1 VIGWDLGGGLPA
13 TPEEATVACVVDHG
27 RVAIASA
34 PVVQDQCRILN
45 PGLVLA
51 LCHIRPIPDIAGAG
65 VIQGRFVEAEGAI
78 VAMIFGIVGQ
88 GHLASC
94 D

>member
-13 TPEEATVACVVDHG
+13 TPEEATVACVVDHD
-27 RVAIASA
+27 RAAIASA
-34 PVVQDQCRILN
+34 PAVQDQCRILN

-51 LCHIRPIPDIAGAG
+51 LYHIRHIPDIAGAG
-65 VIQGRFVEAEGAI
+65 AVQGLFVEAEGAI
-78 VAMIFGIVGQ
+78 VVMIFGIVDQ